1 MLLKVERWLRY
12 TCLLKLLFQ
21 LLASGMRLYQSH
33 FLKCLTSG
41 KTKVRIIDKKQIN
54 PPQLFVEG
62 DFPSINVLGQGWA
75 SLLRHTLSQVCFP
88 LSKSSSSYKAIIHSQ
103 LDSFI
108 QHTQNEKK
116 KLGFSLE
123 MVPDKS
129 LPGPLKTQWTFRQVI
144 IIKM

>member
-116 KLGFSLE
+116 NWDSLWKWF
-123 MVPDKS
+123 P
-129 LPGPLKTQWTFRQVI
+129 
-144 IIKM
+144 IKAYQDP